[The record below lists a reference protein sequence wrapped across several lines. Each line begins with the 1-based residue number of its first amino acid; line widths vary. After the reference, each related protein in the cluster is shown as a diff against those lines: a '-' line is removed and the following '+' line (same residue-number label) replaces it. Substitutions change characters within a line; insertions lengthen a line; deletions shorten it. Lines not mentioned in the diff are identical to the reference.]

1 MFLLKIYKNINAKE
15 GIVAGWD
22 PKKNKFIDGLKNLMN
37 TKLNFFT
44 AVA

>member
-22 PKKNKFIDGLKNLMN
+22 PKKKKFIDGLKNLMN
-37 TKLNFFT
+37 TPLNFFT